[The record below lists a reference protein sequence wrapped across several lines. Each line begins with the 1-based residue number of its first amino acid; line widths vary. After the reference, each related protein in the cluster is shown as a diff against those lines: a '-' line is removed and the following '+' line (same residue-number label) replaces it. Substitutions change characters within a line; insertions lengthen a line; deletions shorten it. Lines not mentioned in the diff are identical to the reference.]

1 MRFKTWAWGLSVA
14 AATLLAACGGGGDSS
29 TAQMRLLNASI
40 GYAAL
45 DMSVDSTTV
54 NSAVAYAGV
63 GSYADVKTS
72 ATGTEIQSNSVGST
86 LASSTPTLAAGSH
99 YAMIAYGSAGSLQT
113 TLLQEDQEAPASGK
127 SKLLVL
133 NLAPDAGSMDV
144 YVTGADET
152 LDTASTVAAG
162 IAAGSGS
169 GYVSLNSGTFR
180 VRLTAAGS
188 KSDVRLDIP
197 SITLPSA
204 GVSTLVLTGSAG
216 GVLVNGIQ
224 LIQQGAT
231 TNFPNT
237 TARARLV
244 AAVGGS
250 ALVSGSVGQTALMPT
265 SVAPTIG
272 DYTTLTA
279 GATDLSVYV
288 NGQLM
293 SFAKPTL
300 VAGNDYTL
308 MVWGPA
314 ASPQLAVL
322 TDDNRLPTSP
332 TTTAKI
338 RLVNG
343 VASAATGLTL
353 NVDYSALASN
363 VVAGTA
369 STAQTTPA
377 STAALL
383 TVTSPSSTTPV
394 YSLSDLGITAGYVYT
409 VFVMG
414 DSTAMVGS
422 LRRERTNN

>member
-14 AATLLAACGGGGDSS
+14 AATLLTACGGGGDSS

-279 GATDLSVYV
+279 GAADLSVYV

-377 STAALL
+377 STSALL

>member
-265 SVAPTIG
+265 SVARRSATTRPSRPARPTCR
-272 DYTTLTA
+272 
-279 GATDLSVYV
+279 S
-288 NGQLM
+288 
-293 SFAKPTL
+293 
-300 VAGNDYTL
+300 
-308 MVWGPA
+308 
-314 ASPQLAVL
+314 
-322 TDDNRLPTSP
+322 TS
-332 TTTAKI
+332 
-338 RLVNG
+338 
-343 VASAATGLTL
+343 
-353 NVDYSALASN
+353 
-363 VVAGTA
+363 TA
-369 STAQTTPA
+369 S
-377 STAALL
+377 
-383 TVTSPSSTTPV
+383 
-394 YSLSDLGITAGYVYT
+394 
-409 VFVMG
+409 
-414 DSTAMVGS
+414 
-422 LRRERTNN
+422 

>member
-14 AATLLAACGGGGDSS
+14 AATLLTACGGGGDSS

-279 GATDLSVYV
+279 GAADLSVYV

-377 STAALL
+377 STSALL

-394 YSLSDLGITAGYVYT
+394 YSLSDLGIAAGYVYT

-414 DSTAMVGS
+414 DNTAMVGS

>member
-14 AATLLAACGGGGDSS
+14 AATLLTACGGGGDSS

-152 LDTASTVAAG
+152 LDTASTVASG

-204 GVSTLVLTGSAG
+204 GVSTLVLTGSTG

-279 GATDLSVYV
+279 GAADLSVYV

>member
-14 AATLLAACGGGGDSS
+14 AATLLTACGGGGDSS

-72 ATGTEIQSNSVGST
+72 ATGTEIQSNSVDST

-279 GATDLSVYV
+279 GAADLSVYV

-377 STAALL
+377 STSALL

>member
-279 GATDLSVYV
+279 GAADLSVYV

-377 STAALL
+377 STSALL

>member
-279 GATDLSVYV
+279 GAADLSVYV

-394 YSLSDLGITAGYVYT
+394 YSLSDLGITAGYAYT

>member
-14 AATLLAACGGGGDSS
+14 AATLLTACGGGGDSS

-279 GATDLSVYV
+279 GAADLSVHV

-377 STAALL
+377 STSALL

>member
-14 AATLLAACGGGGDSS
+14 AATLLTACGGGGDSS

>member
-14 AATLLAACGGGGDSS
+14 AATLLTACGGGGDSS

-197 SITLPSA
+197 SINLPSA

-279 GATDLSVYV
+279 GAADLSVYV

-377 STAALL
+377 STSALL

>member
-14 AATLLAACGGGGDSS
+14 AATLLTACGGGGDSS

-279 GATDLSVYV
+279 GAADLSVYV

-377 STAALL
+377 STSALL

-414 DSTAMVGS
+414 DNTAMVGS

>member
-14 AATLLAACGGGGDSS
+14 AATLLTACGGGGDSS

-197 SITLPSA
+197 SITLSSA
-204 GVSTLVLTGSAG
+204 GVSTLMLTGSAG

-279 GATDLSVYV
+279 GAADLSVYV

-377 STAALL
+377 STSALL

-414 DSTAMVGS
+414 DNTAMVGS

>member
-14 AATLLAACGGGGDSS
+14 AATLLTACGGGGDSS

-279 GATDLSVYV
+279 GAADLSVYV

-414 DSTAMVGS
+414 DNTAMVGS

>member
-14 AATLLAACGGGGDSS
+14 AAALLAACGGGGDSS

-54 NSAVAYAGV
+54 NSAVAYGAV

-152 LDTASTVAAG
+152 LDTASTVASG

-204 GVSTLVLTGSAG
+204 GVSTLVLTGSTG

-279 GATDLSVYV
+279 GAADLSVYV

-308 MVWGPA
+308 MVWGTA
-314 ASPQLAVL
+314 ANPQLSVL

>member
-14 AATLLAACGGGGDSS
+14 AATLLTACGGGGDSS

-144 YVTGADET
+144 YVTGANET

-279 GATDLSVYV
+279 GAADLSVYV

-377 STAALL
+377 STSALL

-414 DSTAMVGS
+414 DNTAMVGS

>member
-14 AATLLAACGGGGDSS
+14 AAALLAACGGGGDSS

-54 NSAVAYAGV
+54 NSAVAYGAV

-204 GVSTLVLTGSAG
+204 GVSTLVLTGSTG

-279 GATDLSVYV
+279 GAADLSVYV

-308 MVWGPA
+308 MVWGTA
-314 ASPQLAVL
+314 ANPQLSVL

>member
-14 AATLLAACGGGGDSS
+14 AAALLAACGGGGDSS

-204 GVSTLVLTGSAG
+204 GVSTLVLTGSTG

-279 GATDLSVYV
+279 GAADLSVYV

-308 MVWGPA
+308 MVWGTA
-314 ASPQLAVL
+314 ANPQLSVL

>member
-14 AATLLAACGGGGDSS
+14 AAALLAACGGGGDSS

-54 NSAVAYAGV
+54 NSAVAYAAA

-204 GVSTLVLTGSAG
+204 GVSTLVLTGSTG

-279 GATDLSVYV
+279 GAADLSVYV

-308 MVWGPA
+308 MVWGTA
-314 ASPQLAVL
+314 ANPQLSVL

-377 STAALL
+377 STSALL

>member
-40 GYAAL
+40 GYVAL

-279 GATDLSVYV
+279 GAADLSVYV

-377 STAALL
+377 STSALL

>member
-14 AATLLAACGGGGDSS
+14 AATLLTACGGGGDSS

-279 GATDLSVYV
+279 GAADLSVYV

>member
-279 GATDLSVYV
+279 GAADLSVYV